1 MAVGKTRVLLEPK
14 LVAAMGVET
23 VERCLQRKMPDTVLS
38 WSAECRENN
47 RPEEVSAIRSMFG
60 SPSFLSNTA

>member
-38 WSAECRENN
+38 WSAEKTTVLKKFRQFAACL
-47 RPEEVSAIRSMFG
+47 AAH
-60 SPSFLSNTA
+60 LS